1 MIASDSNLV
10 WRELA
15 AEQSAG
21 EEQIGRCL
29 ITGEALPLA
38 RLHDTIKLPGG
49 QANPS
54 LISFNLSAFNSY
66 GKEQGSNA
74 PISQKASNAA
84 MAAINVLLDKDAS
97 TNYKLGNTILP
108 FLEHTD
114 T

>member
-1 MIASDSNLV
+1 M
-10 WRELA
+10 R
-15 AEQSAG
+15 
-21 EEQIGRCL
+21 RF
-29 ITGEALPLA
+29 PLA

-84 MAAINVLLDKDAS
+84 MAAINVLLDKDAA
-97 TNYKLGNTILP
+97 TNYKLGNTTFLFWSTLTHNQEIVSQEKIL
-108 FLEHTD
+108 E
-114 T
+114 